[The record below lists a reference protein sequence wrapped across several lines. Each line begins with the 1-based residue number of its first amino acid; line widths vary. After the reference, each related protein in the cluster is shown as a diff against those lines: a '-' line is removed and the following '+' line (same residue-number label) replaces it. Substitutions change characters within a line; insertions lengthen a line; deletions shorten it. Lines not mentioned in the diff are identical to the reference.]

1 MQSKKLIITII
12 AVVVIAIIGFFAFNQ
27 YIYNEKQVDSTPT
40 EVSWEQAVAIV
51 NSGEVEQVFQSHALE
66 VRLTLDN
73 GQVFVTTEPQIDDIF
88 AVVQACGEKCED
100 IILATE

>member
-1 MQSKKLIITII
+1 MQSNKLIITII
-12 AVVVIAIIGFFAFNQ
+12 AVVVIAIIAFFAFNQ
-27 YIYNEKQVDSTPT
+27 YIYNEKQVDDTPT

-51 NSGEVEQVFQSHALE
+51 NSGEVEMVFQSHALE

-73 GQVFVTTEPQIDDIF
+73 GQVFVTTEPEIDDIF
-88 AVVQACGEKCED
+88 EVVRACGAKCKD